1 MPAQLYMPRPLRWDA
16 IPAVFRQDPEV
27 AILFSRRHC
36 GNEVDL
42 ASVLSNVPNLLSV
55 AKNEDLIAIVKRVL
69 PYECGDEWIEVL
81 DELEIEWH
89 SNVDLCVE
97 LLRWKKA
104 FLACLPREMRSRE
117 FVGIVLQERMMTEE
131 FNAAITPD
139 VQRRFP
145 DLVADWFSRFPYLID
160 NEMRIGPEMWTNRNF
175 VLTWIM
181 AKGIDV
187 KNGFTDTVVRRSSST
202 APIEK

>member
-1 MPAQLYMPRPLRWDA
+1 
-16 IPAVFRQDPEV
+16 
-27 AILFSRRHC
+27 
-36 GNEVDL
+36 
-42 ASVLSNVPNLLSV
+42 
-55 AKNEDLIAIVKRVL
+55 
-69 PYECGDEWIEVL
+69 
-81 DELEIEWH
+81 
-89 SNVDLCVE
+89 
-97 LLRWKKA
+97 
-104 FLACLPREMRSRE
+104 
-117 FVGIVLQERMMTEE
+117 MMTEE

-187 KNGFTDTVVRRSSST
+187 KNGLTDTVVRRSSST